1 MHKLTLPLERE
12 WAKVKAKSKVRARAD
27 ILFAHH
33 ICDQRTVVV
42 VKRDIGQMIANV
54 RMSSSSLSTHT
65 YCPYGDAT
73 TSFHSSEPGRSVLR
87 SQRIVT
93 IPFQPHIW
101 LVKNV
106 PLPTEATE
114 QLSSTPT
121 ASATIDIK
129 NTAIFDDSA
138 TDDNDEPWATEAD
151 HRTGWNETF
160 KSGTCRGMLC
170 GIVLRD
176 CPKQVVLL
184 TKAKSVFPSMSEFLG
199 KK

>member
-1 MHKLTLPLERE
+1 
-12 WAKVKAKSKVRARAD
+12 
-27 ILFAHH
+27 
-33 ICDQRTVVV
+33 
-42 VKRDIGQMIANV
+42 MIANV
-54 RMSSSSLSTHT
+54 RMSSSSLSTQKPDT
-65 YCPYGDAT
+65 YCPYGDTT

-114 QLSSTPT
+114 QLSLIPT

-138 TDDNDEPWATEAD
+138 MDDNDEPWATEAD

-160 KSGTCRGMLC
+160 KNGTYRGILC

-176 CPKQVVLL
+176 YPKRVVLL
-184 TKAKSVFPSMSEFLG
+184 TKAKSVSPSMREFLG
-199 KK
+199 KKGSLIVTASFPQNSLTIARGLASKFIRIANQR